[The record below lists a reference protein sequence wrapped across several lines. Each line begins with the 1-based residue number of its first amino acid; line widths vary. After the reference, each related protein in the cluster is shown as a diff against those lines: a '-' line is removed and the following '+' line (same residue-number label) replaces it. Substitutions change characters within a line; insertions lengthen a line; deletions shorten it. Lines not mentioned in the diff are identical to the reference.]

1 MQGLQL
7 LELREQ
13 YQDRMDYSKCVESLD
28 IVEVQ
33 DDLMED
39 DILINETDNLSSA
52 AVNSTENDL
61 YSESDNEDIY
71 EYNIVFDTID
81 DVPAVEAADGGH
93 QQNCDQT
100 SCQVEVNNDSNNDDR
115 PGFFGSITK
124 LLQPLFT
131 LDL

>member
-13 YQDRMDYSKCVESLD
+13 YQDRVDYSKCIESLD
-28 IVEVQ
+28 V
-33 DDLMED
+33 MED
-39 DILINETDNLSSA
+39 DLTDNDISINETDMLS
-52 AVNSTENDL
+52 AVNNTDNEV
-61 YSESDNEDIY
+61 YSEIDNEDIY

-81 DVPAVEAADGGH
+81 DVPAVEGQH
-93 QQNCDQT
+93 PQNCDQT

-124 LLQPLFT
+124 LFQPLFT

>member
-13 YQDRMDYSKCVESLD
+13 YQDRMDYTKCVESLD
-28 IVEVQ
+28 IMEV
-33 DDLMED
+33 ED
-39 DILINETDNLSSA
+39 DISDGDISLNETDSLS
-52 AVNSTENDL
+52 AVNSTDNDV
-61 YSESDNEDIY
+61 YSETDNEDIY
-71 EYNIVFDTID
+71 EYNIVFDTLD
-81 DVPAVEAADGGH
+81 DVPAVEAGAGGH